1 MVAGQGG
8 ECPGGV
14 VVWLFSGPGGRFV
27 VLVLLQVDATRPAVL
42 GVAVSGNCLQTTGP
56 LGGEVAQE
64 QCLYI
69 PAVLISFITHTLRG
83 RVTGNRLALARG
95 HTAVGLFK
103 KCFCK
108 GDGHQEAVCPWP
120 SLLTSWALCVMWVG
134 GALGCCLRQCGRRVK
149 GADGRARPPVSSPG
163 SSTWKLGGFG

>member
-1 MVAGQGG
+1 MSRWCGRVALLRPRWQVCGSGAAAGG
-8 ECPGGV
+8 CHSASCVGC
-14 VVWLFSGPGGRFV
+14 S
-27 VLVLLQVDATRPAVL
+27 
-42 GVAVSGNCLQTTGP
+42 CLRRLPPNHRP

-69 PAVLISFITHTLRG
+69 PAVLISFVTHTLRG